1 MLIIEQIEKVYGIK
15 LSDYQKNLISKL
27 LNIPSNAK
35 IRYGRDGR
43 MEYYG
48 ERDYTCT
55 DIFNLDEYLILS

>member
-15 LSDYQKNLISKL
+15 LSNCQKILMSKL

-43 MEYYG
+43 WHLVEDTKN
-48 ERDYTCT
+48 E
-55 DIFNLDEYLILS
+55 